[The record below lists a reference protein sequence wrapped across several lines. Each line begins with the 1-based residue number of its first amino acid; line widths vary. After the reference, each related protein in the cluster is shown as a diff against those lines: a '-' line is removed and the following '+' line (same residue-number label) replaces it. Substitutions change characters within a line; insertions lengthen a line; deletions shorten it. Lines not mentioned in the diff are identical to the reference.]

1 MGGKYEAGQKGGG
14 SRIYFFLK
22 AAGAAEKQRSGIQ
35 RAANTELGVGV
46 SQASS
51 REPGTGVGQATDREA
66 TAKLEGAATEG
77 RGAGNNPCLRRR
89 QTSGKKLAIEI
100 EKTAV
105 LNCT

>member
-1 MGGKYEAGQKGGG
+1 MRLDKKGEEAG
-14 SRIYFFLK
+14 IYIFK

-77 RGAGNNPCLRRR
+77 RGAGHNPCLRRR
-89 QTSGKKLAIEI
+89 QTSGKKLVIEI